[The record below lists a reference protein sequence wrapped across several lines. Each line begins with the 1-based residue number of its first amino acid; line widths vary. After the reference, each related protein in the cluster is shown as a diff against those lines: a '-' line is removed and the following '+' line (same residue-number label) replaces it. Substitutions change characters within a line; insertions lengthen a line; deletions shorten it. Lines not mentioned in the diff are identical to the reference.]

1 MAGFLHDPLQLI
13 NLIADNLRDR
23 YKSGFPVLKEIIQN
37 ADDAGA
43 AAEAIQL
50 DFGLSPGIPDAAHP
64 LLAGPALSFLNN
76 GHFTRA
82 DSVAI
87 RSFGL
92 NRKAAEQSSIGK
104 FGLGMKSVFHF
115 CEAFFF
121 VARNQEKNY
130 AEILNPWSGD
140 EEFPIHHAD
149 WDLFSASDGEL
160 IKAHL
165 HAVLDTLDLAR
176 GTFFLLWLPL
186 RKKEHLRTPSGK
198 TIGSIISE
206 FPGDT
211 PELLAFLHEADLA
224 RRIASLMPLLRRI
237 TQIRFWDGA
246 TAPVF
251 EVTLDARSQ
260 RISREFEQART
271 GREMAGAAIYAQRG
285 QKKSFTYYT
294 GQEKLIETPE
304 LLALKQSPLW
314 PKTYVRN
321 ENVASHIK
329 WFRFI

>member
-64 LLAGPALSFLNN
+64 LLTGPALYFLNN

-82 DSVAI
+82 DNVAI

-121 VARNQEKNY
+121 VARNQEKDY
-130 AEILNPWSGD
+130 AEILNPWSGG
-140 EEFPIHHAD
+140 EEFVSLHAD
-149 WDLFSASDGEL
+149 WDTFSAQDR
-160 IKAHL
+160 
-165 HAVLDTLDLAR
+165 TLL
-176 GTFFLLWLPL
+176 
-186 RKKEHLRTPSGK
+186 E
-198 TIGSIISE
+198 
-206 FPGDT
+206 
-211 PELLAFLHEADLA
+211 
-224 RRIASLMPLLRRI
+224 
-237 TQIRFWDGA
+237 
-246 TAPVF
+246 
-251 EVTLDARSQ
+251 
-260 RISREFEQART
+260 
-271 GREMAGAAIYAQRG
+271 
-285 QKKSFTYYT
+285 
-294 GQEKLIETPE
+294 
-304 LLALKQSPLW
+304 
-314 PKTYVRN
+314 
-321 ENVASHIK
+321 
-329 WFRFI
+329 